1 MWPILFEVFGYE
13 VSSWSVMV
21 ILGVLCFIYV
31 YFYRLRKMGA
41 SEKTIDR
48 LTIITSI
55 AGIFIY
61 LGASFFD
68 DLWHSISIAIETGK
82 PFVFDSKAG
91 GITFQGGIVTGIIAF
106 FILFPL
112 GMNFDKNRGLNYM
125 DQAAIGILIAHAF
138 GRIGCFLG
146 GCCFG
151 GKTDFFLGIYY
162 PSAGTVVHPTQ
173 LYEAVFL
180 FICFFIFFFFI
191 KKNITEKYLIVYGV
205 FRFFLEFIRGD
216 DRGASPFGFLTPS
229 QLMSIVMI
237 IGGVICFFIRK
248 RVLRKELEK
257 YEQAEEKPES
267 SIRHYQASYKGLIF
281 GLTHK
286 CECPNC
292 KQKMKVKFHS
302 DLEQVNEVELLNKEH
317 LVYKC
322 KECEIEQEIA

>member
-257 YEQAEEKPES
+257 YEQAEEKPEP